1 MKEEEINETEC
12 STEECAP
19 EVCAEPVEEPK
30 LEGSIPEQEDTGDWD
45 YERQASEDLKELCRE
60 FPEIEGIKSL
70 TEIKN
75 PLRYAALR
83 DLGLTPT
90 EAYLAAR
97 GKPVYDNRGHLAASV
112 PRAAGTPRGFM
123 PSGEL
128 NAARAIFRG
137 MPDSEIQKLYQK
149 VTK

>member
-1 MKEEEINETEC
+1 MKEEEILENEALPDGDSTPKTE
-12 STEECAP
+12 TD
-19 EVCAEPVEEPK
+19 VEAM
-30 LEGSIPEQEDTGDWD
+30 EGEREGDPTQDELD
-45 YERQASEDLKELCRE
+45 YERQALADLAELHRE
-60 FPEIEGIKSL
+60 FPETKGAESL

-97 GKPVYDNRGHLAASV
+97 GKPVYDNRGHLGTSV
-112 PRAAGTPRGFM
+112 PRAAGMPRGFM

-128 NAARAIFRG
+128 NAARAIFHG
-137 MPDSEIQKLYQK
+137 MSDAEIQKLYQR
-149 VTK
+149 VTR

>member
-1 MKEEEINETEC
+1 MTENEINEIEPTA
-12 STEECAP
+12 EECIEQGEATGAP
-19 EVCAEPVEEPK
+19 VAD
-30 LEGSIPEQEDTGDWD
+30 GTEDSTRAD
-45 YERQASEDLKELCRE
+45 YERQAEEDLKELCRE

-83 DLGLTPT
+83 DLGLSPT

-97 GKPVYDNRGHLAASV
+97 GKPVYDNRGHLGASV
-112 PRAAGTPRGFM
+112 PRAAGMPRGFM

-137 MPDSEIQKLYQK
+137 MPDSEIQKLYQR
-149 VTK
+149 VTR